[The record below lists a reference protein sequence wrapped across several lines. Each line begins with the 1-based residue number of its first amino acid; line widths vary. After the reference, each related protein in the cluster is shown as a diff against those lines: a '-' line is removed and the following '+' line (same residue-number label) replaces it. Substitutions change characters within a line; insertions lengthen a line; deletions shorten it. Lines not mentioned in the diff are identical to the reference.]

1 MAVSITVNEASR
13 GVYAAWRLLRCDR
26 GAVSL
31 LDDTLEGV
39 VKSYWC
45 AALILPFYG
54 LFLLLEAGVPVEHLG
69 SMSNLAAKAG
79 LMNALIGEA
88 VFYVLAWW
96 VVWPLI
102 MDRVAPWLGRDENY
116 FRYIVAFNWSHSVRI
131 GLLVVYMA
139 MRYGGM
145 IPGDMLV
152 IVQLSL
158 LLLLCAYHWFLLRNV
173 LETDGG
179 TAVGL
184 VAAEYA
190 MMVILNNVAISAAV

>member
-69 SMSNLAAKAG
+69 SLSNLAAKAG

>member
-54 LFLLLEAGVPVEHLG
+54 LFLLLETGVPVEHLG
-69 SMSNLAAKAG
+69 SLSNLAAKAG

-96 VVWPLI
+96 VAWPLI

-116 FRYIVAFNWSHSVRI
+116 FRYIVAYNWSHSVRI

-139 MRYGGM
+139 MRYSGM
-145 IPGDMLV
+145 IPGDMLL